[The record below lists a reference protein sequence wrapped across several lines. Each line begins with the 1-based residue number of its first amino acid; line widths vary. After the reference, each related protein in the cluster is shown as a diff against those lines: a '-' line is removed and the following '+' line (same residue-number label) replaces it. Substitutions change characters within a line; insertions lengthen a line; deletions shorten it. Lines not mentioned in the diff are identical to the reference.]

1 MILSVEQFRGE
12 LFDALDR
19 RLPNTVRRELE
30 GIRIAYFR
38 LQLETNVEGR
48 WASVVRYDTA
58 HGFAHRDLIDR
69 RGRVQK
75 TPLFNMDYNEAL
87 SFAESDLKA
96 NWRDYKRHF
105 MEGGR

>member
-1 MILSVEQFRGE
+1 MSEKRTEYVLALS
-12 LFDALDR
+12 AKDR
-19 RLPNTVRRELE
+19 YRHVHVRV